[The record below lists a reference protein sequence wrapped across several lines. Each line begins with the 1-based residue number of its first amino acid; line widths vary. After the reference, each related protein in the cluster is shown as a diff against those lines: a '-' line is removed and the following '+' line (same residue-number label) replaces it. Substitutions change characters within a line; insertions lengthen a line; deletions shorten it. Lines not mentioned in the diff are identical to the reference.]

1 MQILKR
7 KKKPKQKENFYNL
20 KISTNRESSDF
31 LQIGTENQT
40 EREFLKFKFLT
51 NRKIEGF
58 RLKMTILTNRE
69 SSFF

>member
-1 MQILKR
+1 LQILKR
-7 KKKPKQKENFYNL
+7 KKNKTEREFLQF
-20 KISTNRESSDF
+20 KISTNRESYDF
-31 LQIGTENQT
+31 LQIETENQT